1 MAHWSW
7 KAAAIVG
14 WTLAAGLGAALL
26 GLNDRLRLPS
36 ARPAATGAAW
46 LPTSSKVRVDL
57 LGVDRLKVFAD
68 QLAKAHDKPA
78 FVHWEQINSSG
89 LGDPDSAIRFDVVG
103 ADCES
108 AFRLLNS
115 QLSGTH
121 RLTHD
126 RLDLRV
132 FDDWIEIGPASYF
145 DRAES
150 TVHVHEIA
158 DLVRSVMSSS
168 TSATPL
174 TEDQA
179 VRAVLNLL
187 QSQVSPDDWTDN
199 GGELIRA
206 NSVGSALVITA
217 PARVQSQV
225 DWVLEQYRRNPG
237 FATAFEKFVR

>member
-1 MAHWSW
+1 MGQWTW
-7 KAAAIVG
+7 KAAAVVG

-26 GLNDRLRLPS
+26 GLNDRFRTSS
-36 ARPAATGAAW
+36 ARPVATGAAW

-57 LGVDRLKVFAD
+57 LGVDRLKLFTD

-78 FVHWEQINSSG
+78 FVHWEQLSSAG
-89 LGDPDSAIRFDVVG
+89 LGDPESTIRFDVPG

-108 AFRLLNS
+108 AFRLVNS

-121 RLTHD
+121 RVTYD

-132 FDDWIEIGPASYF
+132 FEDRIEIGPASYF
-145 DRAES
+145 DRVES

-158 DLVRSVMSSS
+158 DLVRSVMNSS
-168 TSATPL
+168 TSASPL

-199 GGELIRA
+199 GGDLIRA

-217 PARVQSQV
+217 PARVQAQV

-237 FATAFEKFVR
+237 FATAFEKFIR